1 MLCGHSACGGVN
13 AALGNSKIGVID
25 AWLLPLRALRARG
38 KKALEG
44 LGEKERVEW
53 LVEENVREGVKVL
66 RGNSN
71 VIEAVKGR
79 GLQVHG
85 VVYDIAS
92 GSLREV
98 DCKCEEGEEE
108 AVEWAFRTGGGGH

>member
-1 MLCGHSACGGVN
+1 VN

-38 KKALEG
+38 KKVLEG
-44 LGEKERVEW
+44 MGEKERVAW
-53 LVEENVREGVKVL
+53 LVEENVREGVRVL

-71 VIEAVKGR
+71 VIAAAKGR

-85 VVYDIAS
+85 VVYDIEK
-92 GSLREV
+92 GELREV
-98 DCKCEEGEEE
+98 DCQCEEGEEE
-108 AVEWAFRTGGGGH
+108 AVEWAFQTGGGGH